1 MRETE
6 VETTHRAK
14 VPVIEAN
21 NERSTHMNN
30 LLELEWRETPTRL
43 IGIASD
49 VWEELQAELE
59 SDPPCRCEDCRR
71 MPWN

>member
-6 VETTHRAK
+6 VETTHGAK

-21 NERSTHMNN
+21 NERGTHMNN

-59 SDPPCRCEDCRR
+59 NDPPCRCEDCRR
-71 MPWN
+71 MPC

>member
-1 MRETE
+1 MLDNIIRSSYT
-6 VETTHRAK
+6 AIMM
-14 VPVIEAN
+14 IEAN
-21 NERSTHMNN
+21 NERGTHMNN

-59 SDPPCRCEDCRR
+59 NETPCRCEDCRR
-71 MPWN
+71 MPC